1 MRERL
6 RAFLDYWIKH
16 NREHIEEIKEW
27 REKIKEDREVAEL
40 LARSIE
46 HMEEA
51 NLLLEEASKKLKV

>member
-6 RAFLDYWIKH
+6 QALLDYWVKH

-27 REKIKEDREVAEL
+27 REKLREDREVAEL

-46 HMEEA
+46 RMEEA
-51 NLLLEEASKKLKV
+51 NLLLEEALRKLR